1 MANDI
6 ENVLLEEIQEMLAEK
21 YPREKITMKTYL
33 EYGDD
38 LSLDMS
44 SLDIIQFIIDLEKRY
59 DIIIDIDDR
68 FYTIGDVVRGIKS
81 YLNEKVD
88 SERRGAKD

>member
-21 YPREKITMKTYL
+21 YPREKIAMKTYL

-44 SLDIIQFIIDLEKRY
+44 SLDIIQFIIDLEYYHRY
-59 DIIIDIDDR
+59 
-68 FYTIGDVVRGIKS
+68 
-81 YLNEKVD
+81 
-88 SERRGAKD
+88 